1 MAKDILKK
9 SFAEKLDQREDIK
22 AIECNV
28 RLVGLSIGE
37 GYTRFMPKEKLFGA
51 FAGCEEDEILA
62 YGPDGRMMGRF
73 DSLFSLEFVRSD
85 FVASSIPVILSGY
98 KGGLIKVY
106 GKTHFRYLGNC
117 YETVGDADF
126 SSLPE
131 DLRYNSQG
139 RTWRRETT
147 CLMPSRLYWPSAWF
161 SLIIS
166 FRGISGR

>member
-1 MAKDILKK
+1 MGLLGEAFFLCLGEFLSLPETLPRRARIASWHARIIKTVPAFSLCEAAWAWVRGILEK
-9 SFAEKLDQREDIK
+9 SFAEKLNQREDIK

-37 GYTRFMPKEKLFGA
+37 GYTRFMPKEKLLGA

-98 KGGLIKVY
+98 KGGLIEVY
-106 GKTHFRYLGNC
+106 GKFP
-117 YETVGDADF
+117 
-126 SSLPE
+126 LP
-131 DLRYNSQG
+131 R
-139 RTWRRETT
+139 
-147 CLMPSRLYWPSAWF
+147 
-161 SLIIS
+161 
-166 FRGISGR
+166 